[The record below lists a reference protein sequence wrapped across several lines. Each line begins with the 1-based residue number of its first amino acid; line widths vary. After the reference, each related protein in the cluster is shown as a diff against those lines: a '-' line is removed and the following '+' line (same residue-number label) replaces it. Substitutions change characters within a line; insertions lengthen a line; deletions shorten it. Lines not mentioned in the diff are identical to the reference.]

1 LVDQRKAHG
10 HTQGIRMPGKLAI
23 HGGTPVRK
31 TIIPY
36 GHQWIDHDDSQ
47 AVTDVL
53 KTDWITQGP
62 KVEEFEHVVSKYCH
76 AKYAVAFSSGTAALH
91 AAAFTAGVSHG
102 SDVITSP
109 ITFVADGNCVLYLG
123 GTVKFSDINPDTY
136 NIDPGNIKTTL
147 TSKTKALI
155 PVDFAGQ
162 PCDLD
167 EINTIASDH
176 RIPVIEDAAHSLGAE
191 YKGKKIGGLADLTVF
206 SFHPVKAITTG
217 EGGMVLTN
225 YEEFYEQLLM
235 FRTHGITKDPRKL
248 KRNEGA
254 WYYEMQELGFNYRL
268 TDLQC
273 ALGISQFKKL
283 DTFIKRRRAIAL
295 QYNNAF
301 SELQEITIPYEKKD
315 VRSAYHIYVIQLQLE
330 RLTCDRKSIFDA
342 LRAENIGVQ
351 VHYIP
356 VHYQPY
362 YQQNLGYKKGNFPFA
377 ERYYERA
384 LTLPLFPRMTDGDVE
399 DVIEAVQKIISY
411 YRRD

>member
-1 LVDQRKAHG
+1 MSD
-10 HTQGIRMPGKLAI
+10 KLAV

-31 TIIPY
+31 IMLPY
-36 GHQWIDHDDSQ
+36 GHQWIDHDDVR

-53 KTDWITQGP
+53 TTDWITQGP
-62 KVEEFEHVVSKYCH
+62 KVEEFEHVVLRYCH

-91 AAAFTAGVSHG
+91 AAAFAAGVVPGHE
-102 SDVITSP
+102 VITTP
-109 ITFVADGNCVLYLG
+109 ITFVADGNCALYLG
-123 GTVKFSDINPDTY
+123 GTVKFADIQPDTY
-136 NIDPGNIKTTL
+136 NIDPGNITTTI

-167 EINTIASDH
+167 EINTLASDH
-176 RIPVIEDAAHSLGAE
+176 HIPVIEDAAHSLGAE

-225 YEEFYEQLLM
+225 NEEFYERLLV
-235 FRTHGITKDPRKL
+235 FRTHGITKDPNKL
-248 KRNEGA
+248 TRNEGT

-268 TDLQC
+268 TDIQC

-283 DTFIKRRRAIAL
+283 DAFLKRRRAIVQ
-295 QYNNAF
+295 QYTKAF
-301 SELQEITIPYEKKD
+301 SELPELITPFEKKD
-315 VRSAYHIYVIQLQLE
+315 VLSAHHIYVIQLKLEQL
-330 RLTCDRKSIFDA
+330 TADRKTIFDA

-356 VHYQPY
+356 VQ
-362 YQQNLGYKKGNFPFA
+362 
-377 ERYYERA
+377 
-384 LTLPLFPRMTDGDVE
+384 
-399 DVIEAVQKIISY
+399 
-411 YRRD
+411 